1 MKMKLPRQI
10 LSILVVSIIMTAPVK
25 ADVDY
30 SIMNKIE
37 LEIFEKTF
45 FEKDKINFMGGILAL
60 QENRHLFNGGL
71 ELQYEIK
78 LRQEYSYSN
87 KHSIVY
93 NDKNHSFIGDP
104 EPTFLD
110 ATDAVLDAIIGNNR
124 IVILHEKHH
133 YPIHRGFAE
142 ILLLALQRKGFR
154 HLAAETFTENAK
166 SPDLRYPT
174 IYLGNYSRE
183 PMFGHF
189 IRRALSAGFKLIHY
203 EYQGEGTDVASREL
217 GQAKNLVERFFSKTS
232 DQEKLFVYV
241 GYSHVREKQ
250 NASTHVWMA
259 QKLKELTGID
269 PLTINQ
275 FWLRPSDTI
284 NTVSIAMAEG
294 NFWQPLG
301 NEGAVDI
308 YIAYPEYG
316 PKLDNE
322 IAERLNRTRFDYV
335 IDEFPTPYVVELHAT
350 DEYEESNGTSIPF
363 NIHLVENPVDLQR
376 YSYIYSGNSYV
387 LVYKNDVGLVLKKT
401 NLGHQGSE

>member
-1 MKMKLPRQI
+1 MKLPMQI
-10 LSILVVSIIMTAPVK
+10 LSILVVSIIMTAPVE

-30 SIMNKIE
+30 SIPNKIE

-45 FEKDKINFMGGILAL
+45 FEKGKINFMGGILAL

-93 NDKNHSFIGDP
+93 NDKNLSFIADP
-104 EPTFLD
+104 EPTFLA

-124 IVILHEKHH
+124 IVILNEKHH

-154 HLAAETFTENAK
+154 HLAAETFSENAE

-174 IYLGNYSRE
+174 IHMGYYSRE

-203 EYQGEGTDVASREL
+203 EYFGEGTDVASREL

-241 GYSHVREKQ
+241 GYEHVREKQ
-250 NASTHVWMA
+250 NAAPNKYMA
-259 QKLKELTGID
+259 QRLKELTGID

-275 FWLRPSDTI
+275 YWLRPSDTI

-350 DEYEESNGTSIPF
+350 DEYEESNETSIPF

-376 YSYIYSGNSYV
+376 YSYMYSGNSYV

-401 NLGHQGSE
+401 NLGRQDSE